1 MSIHEVPPLSEQA
14 FHSADKS
21 KIKDGVLALMREIK
35 QSNGSISSVNP
46 YRRYDLYTLL
56 SEYINDAE
64 FRIKVH
70 ELLIKSGK
78 MTRIENRP

>member
-1 MSIHEVPPLSEQA
+1 MSTNEARLEQA

-21 KIKDGVLALMREIK
+21 KIKDGVLAFMREVK
-35 QSNGSISSVNP
+35 LSNGSISSVNP

-56 SEYINDAE
+56 NEYINDAD

-70 ELLIKSGK
+70 EFLIKSGK
-78 MTRIENRP
+78 MTKIENRA